1 MKTKILSYVA
11 VLLCAL
17 GGTAAYGQGG
27 SKIAIINMQD
37 AVMRTQEGQK
47 LARELQEKYGP
58 TQQRLE
64 TQQQEIANL
73 RDQLSRGANT
83 MSDEARRKLIREIE
97 SKERSIQRDGED
109 AQQEFNE
116 TRQKAS
122 SAMFQKMVA
131 VINKHANA
139 NGFSIVFDIS
149 GPQSPVLFALN
160 EILITNDV
168 ITLYDQENPV
178 ADAPAAPAAPPAA
191 PPAAQ

>member
-17 GGTAAYGQGG
+17 GGSAAFGQGG

-47 LARELQEKYGP
+47 LARELQGKYGP

-64 TQQQEIANL
+64 TQQQEIVSL

-83 MSDEARRKLIREIE
+83 MSDEARRKLTREIQT
-97 SKERSIQRDGED
+97 KERSMQRDVED
-109 AQQEFNE
+109 ARQEFND
-116 TRQKAS
+116 TQQKAAG
-122 SAMFQKMVA
+122 AMFQKMVA
-131 VINKHANA
+131 VIDKHAKT

-149 GPQSPVLFALN
+149 APQSPVLFALN

-168 ITLYDQENPV
+168 IALYDQENPV
-178 ADAPAAPAAPPAA
+178 AAAPAAPAAA
-191 PPAAQ
+191 PPAAE

>member
-17 GGTAAYGQGG
+17 GGSAAFGQGG

-64 TQQQEIANL
+64 TQQQEIVSL

-83 MSDEARRKLIREIE
+83 MSDEARRKLTREIQT
-97 SKERSIQRDGED
+97 KERSMQRDVED
-109 AQQEFNE
+109 ARQEFND
-116 TRQKAS
+116 TQQKAS
-122 SAMFQKMVA
+122 GAMFQKMVA
-131 VINKHANA
+131 VIDKHAKT

-149 GPQSPVLFALN
+149 APQSPVLFALN

-168 ITLYDQENPV
+168 IALYDQENPV
-178 ADAPAAPAAPPAA
+178 AAAPAAPAAA
-191 PPAAQ
+191 PPAAE